1 MSTIYQKVVARMILE
16 RAWERKVIK
25 ETTTIH
31 INGKNFYRP
40 SPLRNEIKFRAF
52 RKNQFLILK
61 KKIHKVEH

>member
-1 MSTIYQKVVARMILE
+1 MSTTYQKVVARMILE

-25 ETTTIH
+25 ETQSIH

-52 RKNQFLILK
+52 RNSQFIILK
-61 KKIHKVEH
+61 KKMHKV